1 MTTVS
6 SIFDMRQLSH
16 FNQQRRPQVDI
27 PVYVLTP
34 IHRAVKFWFIYAGA
48 RETNPLKRPQ
58 MLRSEQLI

>member
-1 MTTVS
+1 
-6 SIFDMRQLSH
+6 MRQLSH
-16 FNQQRRPQVDI
+16 FNQQRRPEANI

-58 MLRSEQLI
+58 MLRSEQII